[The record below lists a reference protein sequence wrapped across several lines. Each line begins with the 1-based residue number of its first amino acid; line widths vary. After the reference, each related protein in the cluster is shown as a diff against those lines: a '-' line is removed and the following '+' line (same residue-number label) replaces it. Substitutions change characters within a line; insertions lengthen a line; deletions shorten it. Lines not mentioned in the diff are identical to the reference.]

1 MRKVETHVNNVEY
14 VEIVNFCQRNDM
26 SVYSLVKQAVFEY
39 IESRT
44 GKSVRKPSGRRTGSV
59 KESQIRS
66 VIRYC
71 ESEGIDLVPLLQ
83 AAATSSEGD
92 DPGKKSSR

>member
-14 VEIVNFCQRNDM
+14 VEIVNFCERNGI
-26 SVYSLVKQAVFEY
+26 SVYSLVKQAVFDY

-44 GKSVRKPSGRRTGSV
+44 GKSIRKPSGRKTGSV

-71 ESEGIDLVPLLQ
+71 ESAGIDLIPLLE
-83 AAATSSEGD
+83 AATSKAAN